1 MFNLYMSIKILTN
14 PEILYFSKVESIIR
28 NFYLIREL
36 NVKLTDNFEEV
47 TDKRYIN
54 LDKIQKIFIIKSMNI
69 ATISI

>member
-1 MFNLYMSIKILTN
+1 MFNLYMNIKILTN

-47 TDKRYIN
+47 TGKRYVN